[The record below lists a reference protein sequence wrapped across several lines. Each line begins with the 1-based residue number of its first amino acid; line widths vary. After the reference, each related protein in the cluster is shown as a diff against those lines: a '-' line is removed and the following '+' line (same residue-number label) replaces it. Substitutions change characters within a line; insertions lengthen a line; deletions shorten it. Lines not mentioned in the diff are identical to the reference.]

1 MSKKEI
7 ELERHKMTDCVLTI
21 LLACS
26 TGIPLNTESSERFL
40 GRPAVAGRPITS
52 VIVVG
57 RPREKGIWKEKKR
70 ETLRERCGEME
81 RER

>member
-1 MSKKEI
+1 
-7 ELERHKMTDCVLTI
+7 MTDCVLTI

-26 TGIPLNTESSERFL
+26 TGIPLNTESSERFF

-57 RPREKGIWKEKKR
+57 RPREKETDGKKKR
-70 ETLRERCGEME
+70 ERR
-81 RER
+81 

>member
-1 MSKKEI
+1 MKRIEI
-7 ELERHKMTDCVLTI
+7 VVEPEEELDRGKITDCVLTI

-40 GRPAVAGRPITS
+40 GQPAVAGRPITS

-57 RPREKGIWKEKKR
+57 RPTEK
-70 ETLRERCGEME
+70 E
-81 RER
+81 RE

>member
-1 MSKKEI
+1 MKRIKIVVEPEV
-7 ELERHKMTDCVLTI
+7 ELDRGKITDCVLTI

-26 TGIPLNTESSERFL
+26 TGIPLNTESSERFF
-40 GRPAVAGRPITS
+40 GKPAVAGRPITS

-57 RPREKGIWKEKKR
+57 RPREK
-70 ETLRERCGEME
+70 E

>member
-1 MSKKEI
+1 MKRVEI
-7 ELERHKMTDCVLTI
+7 VVEPEEELDRGKIADCVLTI

-40 GRPAVAGRPITS
+40 GKPAVAGRPITS

-57 RPREKGIWKEKKR
+57 RPREK
-70 ETLRERCGEME
+70 E
-81 RER
+81 RE

>member
-1 MSKKEI
+1 MKRIEI
-7 ELERHKMTDCVLTI
+7 VVEPEVELDTGKITDCVLTI

-40 GRPAVAGRPITS
+40 GKPAVAGRPITS

-57 RPREKGIWKEKKR
+57 RPREK
-70 ETLRERCGEME
+70 E
-81 RER
+81 RE